1 MKINAQTIY
10 EESTLGEKQDR
21 GEESREVRGETPSKT
36 PIAGNVLE
44 VALPSSHKETWGW
57 EELFTVVLAQGLGAG
72 PHSLAAPVSHGCP
85 GRRNSQ
91 APVVLYVWSK
101 DRKDPSH
108 SFPETRSKSQCAKLV
123 WVT

>member
-1 MKINAQTIY
+1 MKINVQTIY

-36 PIAGNVLE
+36 PMAGSVLE
-44 VALPSSHKETWGW
+44 AALPSSHKETWGW

-72 PHSLAAPVSHGCP
+72 PCSLHLSVMAAL

-91 APVVLYVWSK
+91 APVVLCVWSK
-101 DRKDPSH
+101 DRKDPRH
-108 SFPETRSKSQCAKLV
+108 SFPEARSKSQCAKLV